1 MSFGIET
8 FAPPLKCKL
17 PLLEYDI
24 ALYCSEFCK
33 WTEGVW
39 PEYLVDFKEKSF
51 LTLGSLSG
59 LSLK

>member
-24 ALYCSEFCK
+24 ASTVPNFASGRRVSGPNTSLILRK
-33 WTEGVW
+33 
-39 PEYLVDFKEKSF
+39 KSF